1 MKTKVNNLKI
11 MQNPTKEKTISMSL
25 SDYYELTRGMKI
37 NFVDEANKQLEL
49 EEPVKVKQK
58 TKE

>member
-11 MQNPTKEKTISMSL
+11 MQNSTKEKTISMSL

-49 EEPVKVKQK
+49 EEPVKIKQK

>member
-11 MQNPTKEKTISMSL
+11 MQNSTKEKTISMSL

-37 NFVDEANKQLEL
+37 NFVDEANKQLEP
-49 EEPVKVKQK
+49 EEQAKVKQK
-58 TKE
+58 IKE

>member
-11 MQNPTKEKTISMSL
+11 MQNSKKEKTISMSL
-25 SDYYELTRGMKI
+25 SDYYELTRGMKL
-37 NFVDEANKQLEL
+37 NFLDEANKQLEL

-58 TKE
+58 IKE

>member
-1 MKTKVNNLKI
+1 
-11 MQNPTKEKTISMSL
+11 MQNSTKEKTISMSL

-49 EEPVKVKQK
+49 EEPVKVKQN

>member
-1 MKTKVNNLKI
+1 LKTKVNNLKI
-11 MQNPTKEKTISMSL
+11 MQNSTKEKTISMSL

>member
-11 MQNPTKEKTISMSL
+11 MQNSTKEKTISMSL

-49 EEPVKVKQK
+49 EKPVKVKQK

>member
-1 MKTKVNNLKI
+1 MKTKVSNLKI
-11 MQNPTKEKTISMSL
+11 TPNSTKEKTISMSL

>member
-11 MQNPTKEKTISMSL
+11 MQNSTKEKTISMSL

-37 NFVDEANKQLEL
+37 NFVDEPNKQLEL

>member
-11 MQNPTKEKTISMSL
+11 MQNSTKEKTISMSL

>member
-1 MKTKVNNLKI
+1 
-11 MQNPTKEKTISMSL
+11 MQNSTKEKTISMSL

-37 NFVDEANKQLEL
+37 NFVDAANKQLEL

>member
-1 MKTKVNNLKI
+1 MKTKVNNLEI
-11 MQNPTKEKTISMSL
+11 TPNSTKEKTISMSL

>member
-11 MQNPTKEKTISMSL
+11 TSNTTKEKTISMSL

-37 NFVDEANKQLEL
+37 NFVDEAKKQLEL

-58 TKE
+58 AKE

>member
-11 MQNPTKEKTISMSL
+11 MQNSTKEKTISMSL

-37 NFVDEANKQLEL
+37 NFVVEANKQLEL

>member
-1 MKTKVNNLKI
+1 MKTKVTNLKI
-11 MQNPTKEKTISMSL
+11 TSNASKGKTVSMSL
-25 SDYYELTRGMKI
+25 SDYYELTRGMKL
-37 NFVDEANKQLEL
+37 NFLDEANKQLEL